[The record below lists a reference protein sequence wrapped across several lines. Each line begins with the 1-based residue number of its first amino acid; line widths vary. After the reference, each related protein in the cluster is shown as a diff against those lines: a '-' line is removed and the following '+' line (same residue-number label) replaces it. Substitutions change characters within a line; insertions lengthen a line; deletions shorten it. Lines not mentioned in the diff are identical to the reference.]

1 MCGIVGYIGDKKA
14 SDILVDGLARLEYRG
29 YDSAGIA
36 VYNTEEDKGEI
47 VIRKHKGR
55 LDVLKKSLEEW
66 DIPGCVGI
74 GHTRWATH
82 GEPSD
87 INSHPHASHSGNIV
101 IVHNGIIEN
110 YIELKE
116 ELVGKGYRFISDTD
130 TEVVAHLLE
139 EFYAGDLL
147 DAVQKTVK
155 RLSGSYALAIMCEE
169 QPDQLIAVR
178 KDSPLIIGK
187 GENENFI
194 ASDIPAILKHTRDI
208 YLLDDD
214 EVAVITKNTVDI
226 YNESGKKIGKQILK
240 VNWDAAGAEK
250 GGYNHFML
258 KEIHEQPRAV
268 RDTLR
273 GRLDVEKHEV
283 ILDDI
288 TITKEDLDNINKIYI
303 VACGTA
309 FYAGN
314 VGKKVIEKY
323 ARIPVEVD
331 IASEFRYRDPIID
344 EHSLLI
350 SISQSGETADTLA
363 AMRLAKKQGARVL
376 AVTNV
381 VGSTVSR
388 EADDVLYTWAGP
400 EIAVA
405 STKAYSTQVAS
416 MYLIALLFGQLTG
429 HLSDEKFEEIASG
442 LMTIDQKVEEV
453 LANEEQIKEIAY
465 EHFKVHDVFFL
476 GRGLDYFLSLEG
488 SLKMKEIS
496 YIHSEAYQA
505 GELKHGPIALVEKG
519 TLIIAI
525 CTQDALFEKM
535 LSNIK
540 EVVAR
545 GAYIVAFAKKHN
557 SNVEK
562 EADKVMYIDD
572 VVDDLTVIPT
582 VVYLQTLAY
591 YLAVARNCDV
601 DKPRNLAKSVT
612 VE

>member
-1 MCGIVGYIGDKKA
+1 MCGIVGYIGNKKA
-14 SDILVDGLARLEYRG
+14 SDILVDGLEKLEYRG

-36 VYNTEEDKGEI
+36 VFEDGQI
-47 VIRKHKGR
+47 TIRKHKGR
-55 LDVLKKSLEEW
+55 LDNLKESLKEK
-66 DIPGCVGI
+66 DINGHVGI

-87 INSHPHASHSGNIV
+87 INSHPHASHNGKFV

-116 ELVGKGYRFISDTD
+116 DLVKKGFRFISDTD

-139 EFYAGDLL
+139 DLDNGDLL
-147 DAVQKTVK
+147 STVK
-155 RLSGSYALAIMCEE
+155 EATKKISGSYALAVMCKDDPEE
-169 QPDQLIAVR
+169 LVAVR

-187 GENENFI
+187 GEGENFI
-194 ASDIPAILKHTRDI
+194 ASDIPAVLKHTRDI

-214 EVAVITKNTVDI
+214 EIAVITKDNISI
-226 YNESGKKIGKQILK
+226 YDNEGNKVGKQILK

-250 GGYNHFML
+250 GGYEHFML
-258 KEIHEQPRAV
+258 KEIHEQPRAI

-283 ILDDI
+283 KLDDI
-288 TITKEDLDNINKIYI
+288 TITKEDLDKINKIYI

-309 FYAGN
+309 YYAGN
-314 VGKKVIEKY
+314 VGKNVIEKY

-331 IASEFRYRDPIID
+331 IASEFRYRNPIID
-344 EHSLLI
+344 EHTLLI

-363 AMRLAKKQGARVL
+363 AMRLAKAQGARVL

-388 EADDVLYTWAGP
+388 EASDVLYTWAGP

-405 STKAYSTQVAS
+405 STKAYSTQVVS
-416 MYLIALLFGQLTG
+416 MYLIALLFGKLTG
-429 HLSDEKFEEIASG
+429 KLSDEDFETIAGGLMSIDKNVENVLAREEEI
-442 LMTIDQKVEEV
+442 K
-453 LANEEQIKEIAY
+453 KIAY

-505 GELKHGPIALVEKG
+505 GELKHGPIALVEEG
-519 TLIIAI
+519 TLIIAL

-545 GAYIVAFAKKHN
+545 GAYIVAFAKEQN

-562 EADKVMYIDD
+562 EANKVMYIDN
-572 VVDDLTVIPT
+572 VIDDLTVIPT

>member
-1 MCGIVGYIGDKKA
+1 MCGIVGYIGNKKA
-14 SDILVDGLARLEYRG
+14 SDILVEGLGKLEYRG

-36 VYNTEEDKGEI
+36 VFEDDKI
-47 VIRKHKGR
+47 TIRKHKGR
-55 LDVLKKSLEEW
+55 LDNLKESLGEK
-66 DIPGCVGI
+66 DINGHVGI

-87 INSHPHASHSGNIV
+87 INSHPHASHNGKFV

-116 ELVGKGYRFISDTD
+116 DLVKKGFRFISDTD

-139 EFYAGDLL
+139 DMDDGDLL
-147 DAVQKTVK
+147 STVK
-155 RLSGSYALAIMCEE
+155 KVVKKLSGSYALAIMCKDDPEE
-169 QPDQLIAVR
+169 LIAVR

-187 GENENFI
+187 GEGENFI
-194 ASDIPAILKHTRDI
+194 ASDIPAVLKYTRDI

-214 EVAVITKNTVDI
+214 EIAVITKDDI
-226 YNESGKKIGKQILK
+226 TIYDNEGNKVGKQILK

-250 GGYNHFML
+250 GGYEHFML
-258 KEIHEQPRAV
+258 KEIHEQPRAI

-283 ILDDI
+283 KLDDI
-288 TITKEDLDNINKIYI
+288 TITKEDLDKINKIYI

-309 FYAGN
+309 YYAGN
-314 VGKKVIEKY
+314 VGKNVIEKY

-331 IASEFRYRDPIID
+331 IASEFRYRNPIID
-344 EHSLLI
+344 EHTLLI

-363 AMRLAKKQGARVL
+363 AMRLAKAQGARVL

-388 EADDVLYTWAGP
+388 EASDVLYTWAGP

-405 STKAYSTQVAS
+405 STKAYSTQVVS
-416 MYLIALLFGQLTG
+416 MYLIALLFGKLTG
-429 HLSDEKFEEIASG
+429 KLSDEDFEIIANG
-442 LMTIDQKVEEV
+442 LMTIDKNVENV
-453 LANEEQIKEIAY
+453 LAKEEEIKKIAY

-505 GELKHGPIALVEKG
+505 GELKHGPIALVEEG
-519 TLIIAI
+519 TLIIAL

-545 GAYIVAFAKKHN
+545 GAYIVAFAKEQN

-562 EADKVMYIDD
+562 EANKVMYIDN
-572 VVDDLTVIPT
+572 VIDDLTVVPT

>member
-1 MCGIVGYIGDKKA
+1 MCGIVGYIGNKKA
-14 SDILVDGLARLEYRG
+14 SDILVDGLEKLEYRG

-36 VYNTEEDKGEI
+36 VFEDGQI
-47 VIRKHKGR
+47 TIRKHKGR
-55 LDVLKKSLEEW
+55 LDNLKESLKEK
-66 DIPGCVGI
+66 DINGHVGI

-87 INSHPHASHSGNIV
+87 INSHPHASHNGKFV

-116 ELVGKGYRFISDTD
+116 DLVKKGFRFISDTD

-139 EFYAGDLL
+139 DLDNGDLL
-147 DAVQKTVK
+147 STVK
-155 RLSGSYALAIMCEE
+155 EATKKLSGSYALAVMCKDDPEE
-169 QPDQLIAVR
+169 LVAVR

-187 GENENFI
+187 GEGENFI
-194 ASDIPAILKHTRDI
+194 ASDIPAVLKHTRDI

-214 EVAVITKNTVDI
+214 EIAVITKDNISI
-226 YNESGKKIGKQILK
+226 YDNEGNKVGKQILK

-250 GGYNHFML
+250 GGYEHFML
-258 KEIHEQPRAV
+258 KEIHEQPRAI

-283 ILDDI
+283 KLDDI
-288 TITKEDLDNINKIYI
+288 TITKEDLDKINKIYI

-309 FYAGN
+309 YYAGN
-314 VGKKVIEKY
+314 VGKNVIEKY

-331 IASEFRYRDPIID
+331 ISSEFRYRNPIID
-344 EHSLLI
+344 EHTLLI

-363 AMRLAKKQGARVL
+363 AMRLAKAQGARVL

-388 EADDVLYTWAGP
+388 EASDVLYTWAGP

-405 STKAYSTQVAS
+405 STKAYSTQVVS
-416 MYLIALLFGQLTG
+416 MYLIALLFGKLTG
-429 HLSDEKFEEIASG
+429 KLSDEDFETIASG
-442 LMTIDQKVEEV
+442 LMSIDKNVENV
-453 LANEEQIKEIAY
+453 LAREEEIKKIAY

-505 GELKHGPIALVEKG
+505 GELKHGPIALVEEG
-519 TLIIAI
+519 TLIIAL

-545 GAYIVAFAKKHN
+545 GAYIVAFAKEQN

-562 EADKVMYIDD
+562 EANKVMYIDN
-572 VVDDLTVIPT
+572 VIDDLTVIPT

>member
-1 MCGIVGYIGDKKA
+1 MCGIVGYIGNKKA
-14 SDILVDGLARLEYRG
+14 SDILIEGLEKLEYRG

-36 VYNTEEDKGEI
+36 VFEDGKI
-47 VIRKHKGR
+47 NIRKHKGR
-55 LDVLKKSLEEW
+55 LENLRNSLEEN
-66 DIPGCVGI
+66 DIEGHIGI

-87 INSHPHASHSGNIV
+87 INSHPHASHNGKFV

-116 ELVGKGYRFISDTD
+116 QLVKKGFRFISDTD

-139 EFYAGDLL
+139 DMDDGDLL
-147 DAVQKTVK
+147 STVK
-155 RLSGSYALAIMCEE
+155 RTTQILSGSYALAVMCKDN
-169 QPDQLIAVR
+169 PDELIAVR

-187 GENENFI
+187 GEGENFI
-194 ASDIPAILKHTRDI
+194 ASDIPAVLKYTRDI

-214 EVAVITKNTVDI
+214 EIALITKDNVSI
-226 YNESGKKIGKQILK
+226 YDDEGKKVGKQILK

-250 GGYNHFML
+250 GGYEHFML
-258 KEIHEQPRAV
+258 KEIHEQPRAI

-273 GRLDVEKHEV
+273 GRLDPQNHEV
-283 ILDDI
+283 KLDDI
-288 TITKEDLDNINKIYI
+288 SITKEDLEKINKIYI

-309 FYAGN
+309 YYAGN
-314 VGKKVIEKY
+314 VGKNIIEKY

-331 IASEFRYRDPIID
+331 IASEFRYRNPIID
-344 EHSLLI
+344 EHTLLI

-363 AMRLAKKQGARVL
+363 AMRLAKAQGARVL

-381 VGSTVSR
+381 VGSSVSR
-388 EADDVLYTWAGP
+388 EASDVLYTWAGP

-405 STKAYSTQVAS
+405 STKAYSTQVIS
-416 MYLIALLFGQLTG
+416 MYLIGLLFGKLTNN
-429 HLSDEKFEEIASG
+429 LSDEDFETIANG
-442 LMTIDQKVEEV
+442 LMSIDQNVEKVLEKE
-453 LANEEQIKEIAY
+453 NEIKEIAY
-465 EHFKVHDVFFL
+465 KHFKVHDVFFL

-505 GELKHGPIALVEKG
+505 GELKHGPIALVEQG
-519 TLIIAI
+519 TLIIAL
-525 CTQDALFEKM
+525 CTQDELFEKM
-535 LSNIK
+535 LSNVK

-545 GAYIVAFAKKHN
+545 GAYIVAFAKEHN

-562 EADKVMYIDD
+562 EANKVMYIDN
-572 VVDDLTVIPT
+572 VIDDLTVIPT

>member
-1 MCGIVGYIGDKKA
+1 
-14 SDILVDGLARLEYRG
+14 
-29 YDSAGIA
+29 
-36 VYNTEEDKGEI
+36 
-47 VIRKHKGR
+47 
-55 LDVLKKSLEEW
+55 
-66 DIPGCVGI
+66 
-74 GHTRWATH
+74 
-82 GEPSD
+82 
-87 INSHPHASHSGNIV
+87 
-101 IVHNGIIEN
+101 
-110 YIELKE
+110 
-116 ELVGKGYRFISDTD
+116 
-130 TEVVAHLLE
+130 
-139 EFYAGDLL
+139 
-147 DAVQKTVK
+147 
-155 RLSGSYALAIMCEE
+155 
-169 QPDQLIAVR
+169 
-178 KDSPLIIGK
+178 
-187 GENENFI
+187 
-194 ASDIPAILKHTRDI
+194 
-208 YLLDDD
+208 
-214 EVAVITKNTVDI
+214 
-226 YNESGKKIGKQILK
+226 
-240 VNWDAAGAEK
+240 
-250 GGYNHFML
+250 ML
-258 KEIHEQPRAV
+258 KEIHEQPRAI

-283 ILDDI
+283 KLDDI
-288 TITKEDLDNINKIYI
+288 TITKEDLDKINKIYI

-309 FYAGN
+309 YYAGN
-314 VGKKVIEKY
+314 VGKNVIEKY

-331 IASEFRYRDPIID
+331 IASEFRYRNPIID
-344 EHSLLI
+344 EHTLLI

-363 AMRLAKKQGARVL
+363 AMRLAKAQGARVL

-388 EADDVLYTWAGP
+388 EASDVLYTWAGP

-405 STKAYSTQVAS
+405 STKAYSTQVVS
-416 MYLIALLFGQLTG
+416 MYLIALLFGKLTG
-429 HLSDEKFEEIASG
+429 KLSDEDFETIASG
-442 LMTIDQKVEEV
+442 LMSIDKNVENV
-453 LANEEQIKEIAY
+453 LAREEEIKKIAY

-505 GELKHGPIALVEKG
+505 GELKHGPIALVEEG
-519 TLIIAI
+519 TLIIAL

-545 GAYIVAFAKKHN
+545 GAYIVAFAKEQN

-562 EADKVMYIDD
+562 EANKVMYIDN
-572 VVDDLTVIPT
+572 VIDDLTVIPT